1 MQNRIA
7 YGRAWVLGNKCELE
21 VEYSADGGVLVEA
34 ASIYGIYLDDD
45 KKPTTLNVSIPIDLS
60 EVSDNFLFNLEQIAS
75 YDFLLGDS
83 DE

>member
-21 VEYSADGGVLVEA
+21 VEYNADGGLLVEA
-34 ASIYGIYLDDD
+34 ASIAGIYLDND
-45 KKPTTLNVSIPIDLS
+45 KKPTSLNINIPIDLS
-60 EVSDNFLFNLEQIAS
+60 EVSDDFLFNLEQIAS
-75 YDFLLGDS
+75 YDNLSGDS